1 MAADRGPRAGGPGL
15 SKKQTRTHCTEP
27 NAQLTTLQKRFGES
41 KYPTTSGRSPSWI
54 ASLPNI
60 WLRGHGGLVT
70 GSCHRAPLES
80 AHRTGTGQVGLR
92 KGRSHLGFSEGF
104 TFHPSRAPRG
114 AFDPL
119 HYYYVSCALAPDVFN
134 FAYVRIP
141 LGRPGALAGS
151 STGPGGSPGEPEEGF
166 GVFGG
171 VPASLSGSINGR
183 TGLQICRQR
192 KATLHGG
199 RGA

>member
-60 WLRGHGGLVT
+60 WLKGPGALVT
-70 GSCHRAPLES
+70 GSCRGAPLES
-80 AHRTGTGQVGLR
+80 ARRTGTGQVGLR
-92 KGRSHLGFSEGF
+92 KGGFHGGFSEGF

-119 HYYYVSCALAPDVFN
+119 HYYYVSCALAPDVFK
-134 FAYVRIP
+134 FAYVRLP

>member
-54 ASLPNI
+54 ASLPNL

-80 AHRTGTGQVGLR
+80 AYRTGTGQVGLR
-92 KGRSHLGFSEGF
+92 KGGFHGGFSEGF

-119 HYYYVSCALAPDVFN
+119 HYYYVSCALAPDAFN

-141 LGRPGALAGS
+141 LGL
-151 STGPGGSPGEPEEGF
+151 
-166 GVFGG
+166 
-171 VPASLSGSINGR
+171 SLIH
-183 TGLQICRQR
+183 IW
-192 KATLHGG
+192 TLPTN
-199 RGA
+199 REV

>member
-15 SKKQTRTHCTEP
+15 SKKQTRAHCTEP
-27 NAQLTTLQKRFGES
+27 NAQLPTLQNMALKA
-41 KYPTTSGRSPSWI
+41 P
-54 ASLPNI
+54 
-60 WLRGHGGLVT
+60 GGFVT
-70 GSCHRAPLES
+70 GSCRGAPLES
-80 AHRTGTGQVGLR
+80 AHRTRTGQVGLR
-92 KGRSHLGFSEGF
+92 KGWSHRGSSEGF

-119 HYYYVSCALAPDVFN
+119 HYYYVSCALAPDVFK
-134 FAYVRIP
+134 FAYVRLP